1 MPPFLLRLLLKYPH
15 LLRSPFLYLP
25 LNLYLRLSFRLWFL
39 KRRLRD
45 FLSTTPRA

>member
-1 MPPFLLRLLLKYPH
+1 MFPYLLRLLCRHPH

-45 FLSTTPRA
+45 FLSMTPRA